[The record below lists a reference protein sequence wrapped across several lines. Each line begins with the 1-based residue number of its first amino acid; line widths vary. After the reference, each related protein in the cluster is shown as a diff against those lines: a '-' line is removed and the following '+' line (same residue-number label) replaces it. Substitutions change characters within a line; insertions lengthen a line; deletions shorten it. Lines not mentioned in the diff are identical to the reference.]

1 MEKERT
7 KTISETIGVGIN
19 LEKLP
24 LFVKHQDLER
34 LSENSPFRSK
44 CPTCKNGLLMMERD
58 FETYKLKN
66 TDRCL
71 LCGQRYVYYDIDNQK
86 SFGIVYKE
94 PINENLLPKKS
105 FLNFISNIFK

>member
-1 MEKERT
+1 MEERVI
-7 KTISETIGVGIN
+7 TISEKIGVGSNI
-19 LEKLP
+19 EKLP
-24 LFVKHQDLER
+24 IFVKHQDLER
-34 LSENSPFRSK
+34 LSESSPFRSK

-86 SFGIVYKE
+86 NFGIVYKE
-94 PINENLLPKKS
+94 PISENTLPKKS
-105 FLNFISNIFK
+105 FMNFISNIFK